1 MKKTSTLI
9 LIFAL
14 FLINISFTYS
24 QEGLLRIKQDT
35 LLLNNYQLKKAAIN
49 SSDDDFGVFNFRD
62 TLYFSSNRKRRRVI
76 QHQNEDNT
84 YFYDIYFSSVD
95 TTNQKTNKTSFLSG
109 TVNTTSNES
118 LPFITKSGKT
128 MYYTANLKKGSLIDK
143 NLSILRATKK
153 SGIWQNIENLSMND
167 KKYSNGQAVLNDA
180 ETVLYF
186 VSDRDLTSGSDIYAS
201 QMHEDG
207 SVGIPK
213 KLGNNINT
221 LKKEISPFITKN
233 NELYFSSDGRGGLDV
248 FYIDLNEPDAKAINL
263 GGAINSTADDFSFSM
278 MREKPSKGSLSSNK
292 EGNLNMCQVTEL
304 RPIKKILEQERKKYE
319 DTKVVEKYKAVVKG
333 NKISSPIKIGFQ
345 PGTQK
350 LNTEGKE
357 FLQYLIDYIKENP
370 TAVLDVNA
378 VINSNEVSDEL
389 INERISQV
397 VEKIRESI
405 KYTYQFKIESKKIP
419 IIAKKIKRKK
429 AEIAFYFDYNLSGL
443 NVISKE
449 KLNKIAKQ
457 ILL

>member
-1 MKKTSTLI
+1 
-9 LIFAL
+9 
-14 FLINISFTYS
+14 
-24 QEGLLRIKQDT
+24 
-35 LLLNNYQLKKAAIN
+35 
-49 SSDDDFGVFNFRD
+49 
-62 TLYFSSNRKRRRVI
+62 
-76 QHQNEDNT
+76 
-84 YFYDIYFSSVD
+84 
-95 TTNQKTNKTSFLSG
+95 
-109 TVNTTSNES
+109 
-118 LPFITKSGKT
+118 
-128 MYYTANLKKGSLIDK
+128 
-143 NLSILRATKK
+143 
-153 SGIWQNIENLSMND
+153 
-167 KKYSNGQAVLNDA
+167 
-180 ETVLYF
+180 
-186 VSDRDLTSGSDIYAS
+186 
-201 QMHEDG
+201 
-207 SVGIPK
+207 
-213 KLGNNINT
+213 
-221 LKKEISPFITKN
+221 
-233 NELYFSSDGRGGLDV
+233 
-248 FYIDLNEPDAKAINL
+248 
-263 GGAINSTADDFSFSM
+263 

>member
-1 MKKTSTLI
+1 
-9 LIFAL
+9 
-14 FLINISFTYS
+14 
-24 QEGLLRIKQDT
+24 
-35 LLLNNYQLKKAAIN
+35 
-49 SSDDDFGVFNFRD
+49 
-62 TLYFSSNRKRRRVI
+62 
-76 QHQNEDNT
+76 
-84 YFYDIYFSSVD
+84 
-95 TTNQKTNKTSFLSG
+95 
-109 TVNTTSNES
+109 
-118 LPFITKSGKT
+118 
-128 MYYTANLKKGSLIDK
+128 
-143 NLSILRATKK
+143 
-153 SGIWQNIENLSMND
+153 
-167 KKYSNGQAVLNDA
+167 
-180 ETVLYF
+180 
-186 VSDRDLTSGSDIYAS
+186 
-201 QMHEDG
+201 
-207 SVGIPK
+207 
-213 KLGNNINT
+213 
-221 LKKEISPFITKN
+221 
-233 NELYFSSDGRGGLDV
+233 
-248 FYIDLNEPDAKAINL
+248 
-263 GGAINSTADDFSFSM
+263 

-319 DTKVVEKYKAVVKG
+319 DTKIVEKYKAVVKG

-397 VEKIRESI
+397 VEKIREST

-429 AEIAFYFDYNLSGL
+429 AEIAFYFDYNSSGL